1 MYLAERVPVGQEIRC
16 VGSVVLLVREES
28 CEETTTCAGCMN
40 VIEDDEFFSAL
51 GQDWHTDCFRCSACD
66 VTLSSWYFE
75 KDGLLFCKNDYWKK
89 YGEACQDCG
98 EIITG
103 PVMVAGDHKFHPE
116 CFVCTSCSAYIGD
129 GESYALVER
138 SKLYCGL
145 CYKRQ
150 MQPLNK
156 STSYSKKPHSIQLIE
171 LPAKSDNQRRIKLS
185 VDSRKGF
192 PLAGL
197 SNYRGLRIAD
207 VPSLKERLQ
216 QLDSAADLM
225 SLHIGDRI
233 LEVNGRPVQD
243 YCIEDIENLIAS
255 SQDVLQLTIEHD
267 PEEVASRRQSFPFL
281 STNRPALSTCDQ
293 AEKEGLRE
301 RLCKRRDE
309 GYVSGT
315 QRSRQLRRGRGC
327 KERASSLPK
336 LLDNDCPRESGY
348 YDLSRTKSFRV
359 EPKNHRIFRASDLTQ
374 GELLGKGFFGQVYK
388 MTHSET
394 GEVMVLKELYRVDE
408 QAQTNFLKE
417 VAVLRSLSHKNVLRF
432 IGVLYKDRKLHLLTE
447 YISGGTLKEI
457 IHALDEPLPW
467 DQRISFAKDI
477 ASGMAYLHNCDIIH
491 RDLNSHN
498 CLVREDKT
506 VVVADFGL
514 ARIMPQNNW
523 TAERKKFGKRH
534 ARKKRY
540 TVVGNPYWMA
550 PEMMKG
556 NKYDEKV
563 DIFSFGIILCEIIGR
578 VEADPDYMPRSM
590 DFGLNESVFKAKYCE
605 ECPEPFYKIAF
616 LCCNVNPD
624 ARPAFEVL
632 EVWLEGLAMHYTVG
646 APLPSNLLGDIY
658 NFNGRSSSSSEASTP
673 EALAPDSRHP
683 PPLLRTI
690 SEGTYTTTDSLS
702 LGSSSSFTLH
712 DNRSFESPAG
722 WSLNDS
728 IDLEDL
734 DTFNKS
740 WECSNDN
747 ISSLEKAVKLSTVKD
762 TDQSANPNTVIAEEP
777 KALPPSFSKSQAS
790 SSMGDMECTQ
800 L

>member
-1 MYLAERVPVGQEIRC
+1 M
-16 VGSVVLLVREES
+16 EEEATS
-28 CEETTTCAGCMN
+28 LDESSEETTKCAGCMN
-40 VIEDDEFFSAL
+40 LIDDDEFFSAV

-98 EIITG
+98 QIITG

-116 CFVCTSCSAYIGD
+116 CFICASCSLFIGD

-138 SKLYCGL
+138 SKLYCGQ

-150 MQPLNK
+150 MQPLNR
-156 STSYSKKPHSIQLIE
+156 STSFSKKPHSIQLIE
-171 LPAKSDNQRRIKLS
+171 LPAKSENQRRIKLS
-185 VDSRKGF
+185 VDSRKDF

-197 SNYRGLRIAD
+197 SNCQGLRIA
-207 VPSLKERLQ
+207 E
-216 QLDSAADLM
+216 LDSAADLM
-225 SLHIGDRI
+225 SLHVGDRI
-233 LEVNGRPVQD
+233 LEVNGRPVED
-243 YCIEDIENLIAS
+243 HCIQDIENLIACS
-255 SQDVLQLTIEHD
+255 HDAIQLTIEHD
-267 PEEVASRRQSFPFL
+267 PEQVSMRRQSFPFV
-281 STNRPALSTCDQ
+281 SPCHTSSPVHGQ
-293 AEKEGLRE
+293 QQKEGLRE
-301 RLCKRRDE
+301 RLFKRRDE

-336 LLDNDCPRESGY
+336 LLDNECSREPGY
-348 YDLSRTKSFRV
+348 YDLSRTKSFRI

-388 MTHSET
+388 MTHSKT

-408 QAQTNFLKE
+408 QAQKNFLKE

-432 IGVLYKDRKLHLLTE
+432 IGVLYKDQRLHLLTE

-457 IHALDEPLPW
+457 IHNLEESLPW

-477 ASGMAYLHNCDIIH
+477 ASGMTYLHNCDIIH
-491 RDLNSHN
+491 RDLNSNN
-498 CLVREDKT
+498 CLVREDKR

-523 TAERKKFGKRH
+523 TAERKKFGKKH

-563 DIFSFGIILCEIIGR
+563 DIFSYGIILCEIIGR
-578 VEADPDYMPRSM
+578 VEADPDFMPRSM
-590 DFGLNESVFKAKYCE
+590 DFGLNDIVFQANYCKD
-605 ECPEPFYKIAF
+605 CPEPFYKIAF
-616 LCCNVNPD
+616 MCCNINPD
-624 ARPAFEVL
+624 VRPPFEIL

-646 APLPSNLLGDIY
+646 ASLPSNLLVDIY
-658 NFNGRSSSSSEASTP
+658 NYNGRSHSSSSEASTP
-673 EALAPDSRHP
+673 EAPTSDRLP

-690 SEGTYTTTDSLS
+690 SEGTYSTADSRSLNSASSYVKSNHTELDRHDSLVDETCLNLKKGLEIGS
-702 LGSSSSFTLH
+702 LDMVTSEWHCREGLDRPDAAIKNMSIITESNQNIPGSL
-712 DNRSFESPAG
+712 
-722 WSLNDS
+722 
-728 IDLEDL
+728 
-734 DTFNKS
+734 
-740 WECSNDN
+740 
-747 ISSLEKAVKLSTVKD
+747 
-762 TDQSANPNTVIAEEP
+762 
-777 KALPPSFSKSQAS
+777 PSFSKTQAS
-790 SSMGDMECTQ
+790 NSVAEMECTQ

>member
-1 MYLAERVPVGQEIRC
+1 MTPPDTSPAVPGAAECHKHGENMEEDEAT
-16 VGSVVLLVREES
+16 SHES

-98 EIITG
+98 QIITG

-116 CFVCTSCSAYIGD
+116 CFICTSCSAFIGD

-197 SNYRGLRIAD
+197 SNYRGLRIA
-207 VPSLKERLQ
+207 E
-216 QLDSAADLM
+216 LDSAADLM

-243 YCIEDIENLIAS
+243 YCIEDIENLIAC

-267 PEEVASRRQSFPFL
+267 PEEVSSRRQSFPFL
-281 STNRPALSTCDQ
+281 SSNRPALSTCEQ
-293 AEKEGLRE
+293 AEKDVTVLVNSGYWIDHSSRRHEGHVPRCTPKKSPSSSAHADRAL
-301 RLCKRRDE
+301 RDE
-309 GYVSGT
+309 PPWF
-315 QRSRQLRRGRGC
+315 QRENKTFLHI
-327 KERASSLPK
+327 
-336 LLDNDCPRESGY
+336 N
-348 YDLSRTKSFRV
+348 YD
-359 EPKNHRIFRASDLTQ
+359 IF
-374 GELLGKGFFGQVYK
+374 QVYK

-408 QAQTNFLKE
+408 QAQKNFLKE

-467 DQRISFAKDI
+467 DQRINFAKNI

-646 APLPSNLLGDIY
+646 VPLPANLLVDIY

-728 IDLEDL
+728 MDLEDL

-747 ISSLEKAVKLSTVKD
+747 ISSCLEKAVKLSTVKD
-762 TDQSANPNTVIAEEP
+762 ADRNPSPNAVLVEEP

-790 SSMGDMECTQ
+790 SSLGDMECTQ

>member
-1 MYLAERVPVGQEIRC
+1 M
-16 VGSVVLLVREES
+16 EEETAS
-28 CEETTTCAGCMN
+28 SHDENCEETTCAGCMN

-66 VTLSSWYFE
+66 ITLNNWYFE

-89 YGEACQDCG
+89 YGESCQDCG
-98 EIITG
+98 QIITG

-116 CFVCTSCSAYIGD
+116 CFICASCCAFIGD

-138 SKLYCGL
+138 SKLYCGQ

-156 STSYSKKPHSIQLIE
+156 SSSFTKKPHSIQLIE
-171 LPAKSDNQRRIKLS
+171 LPAKSANQRRIKLS

-197 SNYRGLRIAD
+197 SNYRGLRIA
-207 VPSLKERLQ
+207 E
-216 QLDSAADLM
+216 LDSAVDLM
-225 SLHIGDRI
+225 SLHVGDRI
-233 LEVNGRPVQD
+233 LEVNGRPVED
-243 YCIEDIENLIAS
+243 HCIEDIETLIACS
-255 SQDVLQLTIEHD
+255 DDVLQLTIEHD
-267 PEEVASRRQSFPFL
+267 PEQVSSRRQSFPFASSIR
-281 STNRPALSTCDQ
+281 STLPLREQ
-293 AEKEGLRE
+293 QEKEAGQRE
-301 RLCKRRDE
+301 RLFKRRDE

-315 QRSRQLRRGRGC
+315 QRSRQLRKGRGS

-336 LLDNDCPRESGY
+336 LLDSDCSRECGY

-394 GEVMVLKELYRVDE
+394 GEIMVLKELYRVDE
-408 QAQTNFLKE
+408 QAQKNFLKE

-457 IHALDEPLPW
+457 LQDMEKSLPW

-477 ASGMAYLHNCDIIH
+477 SSGMAYLHSCDIIH

-514 ARIMPQNNW
+514 ARIMAQNNW

-590 DFGLNESVFKAKYCE
+590 DFGLNEAVFQAKYCQD
-605 ECPEPFYKIAF
+605 CPEPFYKIAF
-616 LCCNVNPD
+616 LCCGINPD
-624 ARPAFEVL
+624 SRPAFEIL
-632 EVWLEGLAMHYTVG
+632 EVWLESLALHFTVG
-646 APLPSNLLGDIY
+646 VPLPSNLLVDIY
-658 NFNGRSSSSSEASTP
+658 NFNGRSPSSSEVSTP
-673 EALAPDSRHP
+673 EDISSDHKHP

-690 SEGTYTTTDSLS
+690 SEGTYHTGGSHSRNSSVSQAYTDDWFDSLETAVKETS
-702 LGSSSSFTLH
+702 FDLG
-712 DNRSFESPAG
+712 E
-722 WSLNDS
+722 SLNSERTPHAPSWSMEGTKVDAESRSVINSS
-728 IDLEDL
+728 IEA
-734 DTFNKS
+734 K
-740 WECSNDN
+740 
-747 ISSLEKAVKLSTVKD
+747 EKICPVPLSIPSPKL
-762 TDQSANPNTVIAEEP
+762 
-777 KALPPSFSKSQAS
+777 SKSQAS
-790 SSMGDMECTQ
+790 SSLEFMECTQ

>member
-1 MYLAERVPVGQEIRC
+1 M
-16 VGSVVLLVREES
+16 EEDTAS
-28 CEETTTCAGCMN
+28 SHDENCEDTTCAGCMN

-66 VTLSSWYFE
+66 ITLNNWYFE

-89 YGEACQDCG
+89 YGESCQDCG
-98 EIITG
+98 QIITG

-116 CFVCTSCSAYIGD
+116 CFVCDSCSAFIGD

-138 SKLYCGL
+138 SKLYCGQ

-156 STSYSKKPHSIQLIE
+156 SSSFTKKPHSIQLIE
-171 LPAKSDNQRRIKLS
+171 LPAKSANQRRIKLS

-197 SNYRGLRIAD
+197 SNCRGLRIAD

-216 QLDSAADLM
+216 QLDSAVDLM
-225 SLHIGDRI
+225 SLHVGDRI
-233 LEVNGRPVQD
+233 LEVNGRPVED
-243 YCIEDIENLIAS
+243 HCIEDIETLIACS
-255 SQDVLQLTIEHD
+255 DDVLQLTIEHD
-267 PEEVASRRQSFPFL
+267 PEQVSSRRQSFPFVSSIR
-281 STNRPALSTCDQ
+281 STLPLREQ
-293 AEKEGLRE
+293 QEKEGMRE
-301 RLCKRRDE
+301 RLFKRRDE

-336 LLDNDCPRESGY
+336 LLDGDCSRECGY

-394 GEVMVLKELYRVDE
+394 GEIMVLKELYRVDE
-408 QAQTNFLKE
+408 QAQKNFLKE

-447 YISGGTLKEI
+447 YIGGGTLKEI
-457 IHALDEPLPW
+457 IHDMEKTLPW

-477 ASGMAYLHNCDIIH
+477 SSGMAYLHSCDIIH

-590 DFGLNESVFKAKYCE
+590 DFGLNEAVFQAKYCE
-605 ECPEPFYKIAF
+605 DCPEPFYKIAF
-616 LCCNVNPD
+616 LCCGINPD
-624 ARPAFEVL
+624 TRPAFEIL
-632 EVWLEGLAMHYTVG
+632 EVWLESLALHFTVG
-646 APLPSNLLGDIY
+646 VPLPSNLIVDIY
-658 NFNGRSSSSSEASTP
+658 NFNGRSPSSSEVSTP
-673 EALAPDSRHP
+673 EDISADCRHP

-690 SEGTYTTTDSLS
+690 SEGTYHTSGSHSRNSSTSQAFHDDSFDSLEIAVKETSFDLGES
-702 LGSSSSFTLH
+702 LNSERTSPAPCWSSAGTAVNAKSSSVINS
-712 DNRSFESPAG
+712 SVEAKEKISPVP
-722 WSLNDS
+722 LS
-728 IDLEDL
+728 IP
-734 DTFNKS
+734 S
-740 WECSNDN
+740 P
-747 ISSLEKAVKLSTVKD
+747 KL
-762 TDQSANPNTVIAEEP
+762 
-777 KALPPSFSKSQAS
+777 SKSQAS
-790 SSMGDMECTQ
+790 SSLEFMECTQ

>member
-1 MYLAERVPVGQEIRC
+1 M
-16 VGSVVLLVREES
+16 EEEAAS
-28 CEETTTCAGCMN
+28 HDEDQEETTKCAGCMN
-40 VIEDDEFFSAL
+40 IIEDDEFFSAV

-98 EIITG
+98 QIITG

-116 CFVCTSCSAYIGD
+116 CFVCTSCAAFIGD

-156 STSYSKKPHSIQLIE
+156 STSFSKKPHSIQLIE

-197 SNYRGLRIAD
+197 SNYRGLRIA
-207 VPSLKERLQ
+207 E
-216 QLDSAADLM
+216 LDSAADLM
-225 SLHIGDRI
+225 SLHVGDRI
-233 LEVNGRPVQD
+233 LEVNGKPVED
-243 YCIEDIENLIAS
+243 HCIDDIENLITS

-267 PEEVASRRQSFPFL
+267 PEQVSTRRQSFPFL
-281 STNRPALSTCDQ
+281 SPCRNISPLHDQ
-293 AEKEGLRE
+293 QQKEGLRE
-301 RLCKRRDE
+301 RLFKRRDE

-315 QRSRQLRRGRGC
+315 QRSRQLRRGRGS

-336 LLDNDCPRESGY
+336 LLDNDCSRECGY

-408 QAQTNFLKE
+408 QAQKNFLKE

-447 YISGGTLKEI
+447 YIGGGTLKEI
-457 IHALDEPLPW
+457 IHNLEESLPW

-477 ASGMAYLHNCDIIH
+477 AAGMAYLHNCDIIH
-491 RDLNSHN
+491 RDLNSNN

-514 ARIMPQNNW
+514 ARIMPQNTW
-523 TAERKKFGKRH
+523 TAERKKFGKKH

-590 DFGLNESVFKAKYCE
+590 DFGLNESVFQSSYCQD
-605 ECPEPFYKIAF
+605 CPEPFYKIAF

-632 EVWLEGLAMHYTVG
+632 EVWLEGLAMHFTVG
-646 APLPSNLLGDIY
+646 VPLPANLMVDIY
-658 NFNGRSSSSSEASTP
+658 SFNGRSHSSSSEASTP
-673 EALAPDSRHP
+673 EASSSDSRHP

-690 SEGTYTTTDSLS
+690 SEGTYTTVDSIS
-702 LGSSSSFTLH
+702 LDSSSSFAKL
-712 DNRSFESPAG
+712 NYSSFDSQDAVISDTSWKLRESLDLGNLDILKPSWNLDG
-722 WSLNDS
+722 NLDRTDSVMKTSSVNTEGKVDQDS
-728 IDLEDL
+728 I
-734 DTFNKS
+734 
-740 WECSNDN
+740 
-747 ISSLEKAVKLSTVKD
+747 
-762 TDQSANPNTVIAEEP
+762 PNT
-777 KALPPSFSKSQAS
+777 LSSFSQSQAS
-790 SSMGDMECTQ
+790 SSVGDLECTP

>member
-1 MYLAERVPVGQEIRC
+1 MEEDPG
-16 VGSVVLLVREES
+16 LLDDS
-28 CEETTTCAGCMN
+28 SEETTKCAGCMN
-40 VIEDDEFFSAL
+40 IIDEDEFFSAL

-66 VTLSSWYFE
+66 ITLSSWYFE

-98 EIITG
+98 QIITG

-116 CFVCTSCSAYIGD
+116 CFICSSCSLFIGD

-138 SKLYCGL
+138 SKLFCGQ

-156 STSYSKKPHSIQLIE
+156 STPFMKKPHSIQLIE
-171 LPAKSDNQRRIKLS
+171 LPAKSENQRRIKLS

-192 PLAGL
+192 PLSGL
-197 SNYRGLRIAD
+197 SNYRGLRIA
-207 VPSLKERLQ
+207 E
-216 QLDSAADLM
+216 LDSAADLM
-225 SLHIGDRI
+225 SLHVGDRI
-233 LEVNGRPVQD
+233 LEVNGRPVED
-243 YCIEDIENLIAS
+243 HCIEDIENLISCSRDA
-255 SQDVLQLTIEHD
+255 LQLTIEHD
-267 PEEVASRRQSFPFL
+267 PEEVSTRRQSFPFVSSCRNATPL
-281 STNRPALSTCDQ
+281 HDQ
-293 AEKEGLRE
+293 QQKEGLRE
-301 RLCKRRDE
+301 RLFKRRDE

-336 LLDNDCPRESGY
+336 LLDNECSRESGY
-348 YDLSRTKSFRV
+348 YDLSRTKSFRI

-374 GELLGKGFFGQVYK
+374 GELLGKGFFGQVYR
-388 MTHSET
+388 MTHSQT

-408 QAQTNFLKE
+408 QAQKNFLKE

-432 IGVLYKDRKLHLLTE
+432 IGVLYKDKKLHLLTE
-447 YISGGTLKEI
+447 YIGGGTLKEI
-457 IHALDEPLPW
+457 IHDQEPLPW

-491 RDLNSHN
+491 RDLNSNN

-523 TAERKKFGKRH
+523 TAERKKYGKKH

-578 VEADPDYMPRSM
+578 VEADPDYMPRSK
-590 DFGLNESVFKAKYCE
+590 DFGLNESVFQAKYCK

-616 LCCNVNPD
+616 MCCNINPD
-624 ARPAFEVL
+624 ARPPFEIL
-632 EVWLEGLAMHYTVG
+632 EVWLEGLAMHFTVG
-646 APLPSNLLGDIY
+646 APIPSNLLVDIY
-658 NFNGRSSSSSEASTP
+658 NFNGRSTSSSSEASTP
-673 EALAPDSRHP
+673 EAGVPDCRQP

-702 LGSSSSFTLH
+702 STASFS
-712 DNRSFESPAG
+712 RSHLPVFDSP
-722 WSLNDS
+722 
-728 IDLEDL
+728 
-734 DTFNKS
+734 DTFIDDTS
-740 WECSNDN
+740 WDLKHRLSLKVLKPNWNSESLDQLDSGGPRLKNEGIKNFEPISNHVLYADPQPSN
-747 ISSLEKAVKLSTVKD
+747 T
-762 TDQSANPNTVIAEEP
+762 QSD
-777 KALPPSFSKSQAS
+777 L
-790 SSMGDMECTQ
+790 ECTQ